1 MLNPQQKEFIIENFK
16 EQLSAVEN
24 ETLSLS
30 ATSLSIF
37 SVISFSIIQNHK
49 NPIYINVSLHFECS
63 SFQLILCQNII
74 KKSIIS

>member
-30 ATSLSIF
+30 ATSQAIMEK
-37 SVISFSIIQNHK
+37 IIENLEDA
-49 NPIYINVSLHFECS
+49 PDMGDAIND
-63 SFQLILCQNII
+63 QLNDR
-74 KKSIIS
+74 